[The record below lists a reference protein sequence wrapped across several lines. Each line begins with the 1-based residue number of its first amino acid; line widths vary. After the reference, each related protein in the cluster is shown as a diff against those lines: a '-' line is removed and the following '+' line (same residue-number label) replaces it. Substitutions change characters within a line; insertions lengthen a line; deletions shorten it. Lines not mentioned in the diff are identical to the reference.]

1 MRPTEMRMATCYL
14 PINPGWEQQLSA
26 KRLAE
31 RLPLLEQ
38 LAKEDTLKPEVIEK
52 ILAGVEEDLAKLNVG
67 RPRSDLSEKDRTEAA
82 KVRDAV
88 QAQVEKIRE
97 RLGEKGSSLEK
108 RPEWKTVQE
117 SWDFVTPLAKSGQS
131 TEAQRKE
138 ADEKL
143 KAAET
148 AVGKLAQL
156 GFISSSEAGLLNT
169 EAAKLHEDLY
179 RNPPVPVAGE
189 MRMSCYEA
197 VAVRPADKTMQ
208 RLSLRLLLLEA
219 LAKEDRLD
227 EPVLAKV
234 LPTMEADLS
243 TLSDEKE
250 LAGMS
255 RLQRREAGEVRDRL
269 AKALA
274 DLKQR
279 TEKSK

>member
-1 MRPTEMRMATCYL
+1 MPYRAMNVVVGIIGALLLAGLLLLGADVIRASRSG
-14 PINPGWEQQLSA
+14 PGW
-26 KRLAE
+26 R
-31 RLPLLEQ
+31 R
-38 LAKEDTLKPEVIEK
+38 K
-52 ILAGVEEDLAKLNVG
+52 ILGTGLVLLASLGLVSCEKQPASPPAASTTPATPPSAGTPL
-67 RPRSDLSEKDRTEAA
+67 EAT
-82 KVRDAV
+82 
-88 QAQVEKIRE
+88 
-97 RLGEKGSSLEK
+97 
-108 RPEWKTVQE
+108 PEWKTIQTA
-117 SWDFVTPLAKSGQS
+117 WDFVTPLAKSGQS
-131 TEAQRKE
+131 TTAQRKE
-138 ADEKL
+138 SDEKL

-179 RNPPVPVAGE
+179 RNPPVPAAGE
-189 MRMSCYEA
+189 MRISCYEA

-208 RLSLRLLLLEA
+208 RLSQRLLLLEA
-219 LAKEDRLD
+219 LTKEERLD

-234 LPTMEADLS
+234 LPTMEADLN

-274 DLKQR
+274 DLKQHM
-279 TEKSK
+279 EKSK